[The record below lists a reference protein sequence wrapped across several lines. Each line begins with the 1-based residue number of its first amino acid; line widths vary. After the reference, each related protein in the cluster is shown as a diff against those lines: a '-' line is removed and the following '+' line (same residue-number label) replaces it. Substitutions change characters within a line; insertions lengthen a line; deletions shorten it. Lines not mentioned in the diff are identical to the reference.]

1 MHIFLGIAE
10 DNLNISLKDI
20 TVTGRDGRV
29 SQLDQVY
36 IRGSMVRFFIVPDM
50 LQNAPM
56 YEVSPPFSF
65 FCMLTACF
73 FISFPADDVLFMTDS
88 VMYVHRF
95 KRVGPNAM
103 RGRGIGTARGRATI
117 MRGAL
122 LVVIYIFIS
131 TDFIPSLHD
140 QPMVRVFLLLFMR

>member
-1 MHIFLGIAE
+1 MSSGLGIPVKLLHESLGHIITVELKTGQLYRGKLAEGACAVPRECRYCSGNAQNILIAE

-56 YEVSPPFSF
+56 
-65 FCMLTACF
+65 C
-73 FISFPADDVLFMTDS
+73 
-88 VMYVHRF
+88 
-95 KRVGPNAM
+95 
-103 RGRGIGTARGRATI
+103 
-117 MRGAL
+117 
-122 LVVIYIFIS
+122 VI
-131 TDFIPSLHD
+131 T
-140 QPMVRVFLLLFMR
+140 

>member
-1 MHIFLGIAE
+1 MSAGLGIPVKLLHESLGHVVTVELKTGQLYRGKLAEGDPIFVTLFFYADRFLAAE

-56 YEVSPPFSF
+56 
-65 FCMLTACF
+65 
-73 FISFPADDVLFMTDS
+73 
-88 VMYVHRF
+88 
-95 KRVGPNAM
+95 
-103 RGRGIGTARGRATI
+103 
-117 MRGAL
+117 
-122 LVVIYIFIS
+122 
-131 TDFIPSLHD
+131 
-140 QPMVRVFLLLFMR
+140 